1 MGLGSRLSLQ
11 NAAMPAQRMLPRFR
25 SLLHP
30 LVAAPLLTAVA
41 LALPPQPITQAQT
54 LPTSRREAW
63 RVALP
68 GPATVELRQGWS
80 VRGQLVRFSAA
91 ELTVAAG
98 SDRQTVPLGTVT
110 VINFGSP
117 EVLWLALA
125 EGGRKQ
131 ARPGRGITLPI
142 ENVPR
147 SALHLAADSAW
158 ATLNLSTVLSE
169 QQFARLQR
177 DPARVPVLQA
187 IELTGPATM
196 TVRFRP
202 YTMQ

>member
-1 MGLGSRLSLQ
+1 MGEGLPLPCQTAPMAWLRDHHRFQRLGL
-11 NAAMPAQRMLPRFR
+11 A
-25 SLLHP
+25 LL
-30 LVAAPLLTAVA
+30 PLLAVA
-41 LALPPQPITQAQT
+41 PSP
-54 LPTSRREAW
+54 REAW
-63 RVALP
+63 RMAVP
-68 GPATVELRQGWS
+68 GPAQVELRQGWA
-80 VRGQLVRFSAA
+80 VQGKLVSFNAE

-98 SDRQTVPLGTVT
+98 SDRQTVPLSTVKT
-110 VINFGSP
+110 ITFGSP

-158 ATLNLSTVLSE
+158 ATLNLSGVLND